1 MKQAAKSIYQ
11 SLQRRT
17 AEFWHHSKT
26 GGAGSACVS
35 RRPVPQK
42 QKIPLSQKK
51 KRVLVIAGPTAAGK
65 TQLSLSLAAA
75 VGGEIVSADSM
86 QVYRGMDIGTAKALP
101 EERAAIAHHLID
113 ICGLETVFNV
123 AEFYKHVQDA
133 FSGIIAREN
142 VPIVVGGSGFYIHAI
157 LYGPPEGPPSNPE
170 VRKQLYQQMHDLGTE
185 VLYERLQM
193 FDPNY
198 AATISEFDRHKI
210 IRGLEIMALSEK
222 RVSDFAKPNKLQ
234 EQEYDFR
241 CWFLYYPKEK
251 LYTRIEQR
259 CDEMIRRGLIDEVKE
274 LEKRGLR
281 LNPTASQ
288 AIGYRQALEFLSSPQ
303 SESDF
308 QLFVSNFKK
317 ASRHY
322 SKRQF
327 TWFRKEPQFRWLNLE
342 EHPPER
348 LKELILQDF
357 EQGN

>member
-1 MKQAAKSIYQ
+1 VKAI
-11 SLQRRT
+11 L
-17 AEFWHHSKT
+17 
-26 GGAGSACVS
+26 SA
-35 RRPVPQK
+35 RRPIPQR
-42 QKIPLSQKK
+42 QKVYLKGKK

-75 VGGEIVSADSM
+75 LGGEIVSADSM
-86 QVYRGMDIGTAKALP
+86 QVYRGMDIGTAKAAA
-101 EERAAIAHHLID
+101 EERSAIAHHLID
-113 ICGLETVFNV
+113 ICNLDTVFNV
-123 AEFYKHVQDA
+123 AEFYKHVQDS
-133 FSGIIAREN
+133 FRDIIAREN

-170 VRKQLYQQMHDLGTE
+170 VRQQLYKQMQDLGPE
-185 VLYERLQM
+185 VLYERLQI
-193 FDPNY
+193 FDPDY
-198 AATISEFDRHKI
+198 AATISEYDKHKI

-222 RVSDFAKPNKLQ
+222 RVSDFAKPDKLQ

-259 CDEMIRRGLIDEVKE
+259 CDEMLRRGLIDEVKE
-274 LEKRGLR
+274 LEKQGLR

-288 AIGYRQALEFLSSPQ
+288 AIGYRQVLHYLSTPQ
-303 SESDF
+303 SSTDYEA
-308 QLFVSNFKK
+308 FVSEFKK

-342 EHPPER
+342 EHPTER

-357 EQGN
+357 EQGL

>member
-1 MKQAAKSIYQ
+1 MNILKEAVLTRHPI
-11 SLQRRT
+11 
-17 AEFWHHSKT
+17 
-26 GGAGSACVS
+26 
-35 RRPVPQK
+35 PQK
-42 QKIPLSQKK
+42 QKVFPKNKK
-51 KRVLVIAGPTAAGK
+51 KRVLIIAGPTASGK

-75 VGGEIVSADSM
+75 LGGEIISADSM

-113 ICGLETVFNV
+113 ICDIHSPFNV
-123 AEFYKHVQDA
+123 AEFYKHVQEA
-133 FSGIIAREN
+133 FSQIMAREN
-142 VPIVVGGSGFYIHAI
+142 VPIVVGGSGFYIHAL
-157 LYGPPEGPPSNPE
+157 LYGPPAGPPSNPE
-170 VRKQLYQQMHDLGTE
+170 IRQQLDRQMHDLGAE

-222 RVSDFAKPNKLQ
+222 RVSDFPKADKLQ

-241 CWFLYYPKEK
+241 CWFLYYPREK
-251 LYTRIEQR
+251 LYARIEQR
-259 CDEMIRRGLIDEVKE
+259 CDEMIRRGLIEEVKE
-274 LEKRGLR
+274 LDKLGLR

-288 AIGYRQALEFLSSPQ
+288 AIGYRQVLEYLATPQ
-303 SESDF
+303 TAEDH
-308 QLFVSNFKK
+308 QNFVSNFKK

-327 TWFRKEPQFRWLNLE
+327 TWFRKEPLFRWLNIE
-342 EHPPER
+342 EHPLER

-357 EQGN
+357 EQGD